1 MYFSSDEIQKCHCH
15 RQNFFYEALPSVA
28 ALFVTVCN
36 KVHVTNGNK
45 GLLHKVTK
53 HGYRV

>member
-1 MYFSSDEIQKCHCH
+1 MSG
-15 RQNFFYEALPSVA
+15 SVSLV

-36 KVHVTNGNK
+36 KAHVTNGNK